1 MRSSHP
7 VAAAVREDETNM
19 SAELDFVDVEATRM
33 RARRQLENAPASPA
47 RPAVS
52 HCPPVSR
59 LVQRS
64 SVQASCLALGRPTSC
79 STRVV
84 REWDDWSRARRP
96 GQSTDAAS
104 TTSTRSLQRAGGY
117 GRVRCTDRVFGADW
131 RGLERAHEGEI
142 ARSDDGGGGSASRP
156 PTRPTTHD
164 PARSRAIDCL
174 PEGKPMLAEPRY

>member
-1 MRSSHP
+1 MPFRTLCRRAPARSLGTSSGKHCESSLCMRSSHP

-104 TTSTRSLQRAGGY
+104 TTSTRSLQRTREGMGGLDARIGFL
-117 GRVRCTDRVFGADW
+117 GR
-131 RGLERAHEGEI
+131 I
-142 ARSDDGGGGSASRP
+142 GGV
-156 PTRPTTHD
+156 
-164 PARSRAIDCL
+164 
-174 PEGKPMLAEPRY
+174 